1 VTRIA
6 DRIMRRA
13 RAQSAC
19 GSRLVFT
26 ARDFLDLGDRGAVD
40 QALSRLAKD
49 GSLRRIRRGLYDI
62 PRVNPILKRVAAPDL
77 DAVVD
82 AIARRDD
89 ITVVPNGMAAANRLG
104 LTTAVSAR
112 NDYLTD
118 GPSRTVK
125 IGRRTVRLKH
135 AGPKLMALKDRPA
148 GDVVRALHWLGRD
161 VAADDSVVDTLRRR
175 LPPPVKRDLAR
186 AKPMLSGW
194 TAKVADRVLQSA

>member
-1 VTRIA
+1 
-6 DRIMRRA
+6 MRRA
-13 RAQSAC
+13 RAQSAR

-26 ARDFLDLGDRGAVD
+26 TKDFLDLGDRAAVD
-40 QALSRLAKD
+40 QALSRLARD
-49 GSLRRIRRGLYDI
+49 GAIRRIRRGFYDI
-62 PRVNPILKRVAAPDL
+62 PRVNPILKRVAAPDV

-104 LTTAVSAR
+104 LTTGVSAR

-118 GPSRTVK
+118 GPSRTVR
-125 IGRRTVRLKH
+125 IGNRVVHLKH

-161 VAADDSVVDTLRRR
+161 VADDDGVVDTLRRR
-175 LPPPVKRDLAR
+175 LPPPVKRDLAK
-186 AKPMLSGW
+186 AKPLLSGW
-194 TAKVADRVLQSA
+194 TAKVADRVLQQA